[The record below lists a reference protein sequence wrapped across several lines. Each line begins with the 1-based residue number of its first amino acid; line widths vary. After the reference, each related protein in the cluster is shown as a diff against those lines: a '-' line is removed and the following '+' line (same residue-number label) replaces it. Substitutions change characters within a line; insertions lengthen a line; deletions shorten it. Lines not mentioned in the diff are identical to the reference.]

1 MKRVII
7 VLLLIGVCGSMGG
20 LRSMESEEVPPKKV
34 MIDISHSLKTANP
47 GVNMVVISK
56 LMVEFSF
63 DVRNEM
69 LTEDLVEQYD
79 VVMLYQPH
87 GLLEDSEIGALT
99 TYVENGGGLI
109 ICGEHDAGWNDS
121 SRSTYSK
128 LASTFGIIFTSNSVD
143 DPTHKA
149 GCYCTPI
156 LHNMAEHPL
165 SEGVTQIILFKPC
178 ALRISGDAVAIAR
191 GDEDTR
197 TVGAEGIEGEDVIV
211 VAVSE
216 YGNGRVVVVGSY
228 TVFDDSYINM
238 PDNQVFAVNCF
249 TWASEPTVLPEE
261 GFDYTMVAAVGIIFG
276 VLVLIIAFKKR

>member
-1 MKRVII
+1 
-7 VLLLIGVCGSMGG
+7 
-20 LRSMESEEVPPKKV
+20 MESEEIPPKKV
-34 MIDISHSLKTANP
+34 MIDISHSPRTANP

-56 LMVEFSF
+56 LMIEFSF

-79 VVMLYQPH
+79 VVMLYQPY
-87 GLLEDSEIGALT
+87 GLLEDSEIEALT

-109 ICGEHDAGWNDS
+109 ICGEHDTGWTDS

-156 LHNMAEHPL
+156 VHNMAEHPL

-197 TVGAEGIEGEDVIV
+197 TVGAEIIEGEDVIV
-211 VAVSE
+211 AAVSE

-238 PDNQVFAVNCF
+238 PDNQTFAVNCF
-249 TWASEPTVLPEE
+249 TWVSEPTVSIEE
-261 GFDYTMVAAVGIIFG
+261 GFDYTIVAAVGIIFG
-276 VLVLIIAFKKR
+276 ALVLITVIKKR